1 METSFCA
8 PSLFYFIIS
17 LVSLFMQYKF
27 TTVITFGI
35 TFHLIFIIIW
45 TILLYFLCIQN
56 LGNIAW
62 FLVVLP
68 FIIGYFMLQI
78 LLEKARTDPSILLQF
93 GTPNPKT
100 IPTTPG
106 FTK

>member
-1 METSFCA
+1 
-8 PSLFYFIIS
+8 
-17 LVSLFMQYKF
+17 MQYNF

-35 TFHLIFIIIW
+35 IFHLIFIIIW

-56 LGNIAW
+56 WGNIAW
-62 FLVVLP
+62 LLVVLP

-78 LLEKARTDPSILLQF
+78 LLEKAKKDPSILLQF

-106 FTK
+106 FTKK